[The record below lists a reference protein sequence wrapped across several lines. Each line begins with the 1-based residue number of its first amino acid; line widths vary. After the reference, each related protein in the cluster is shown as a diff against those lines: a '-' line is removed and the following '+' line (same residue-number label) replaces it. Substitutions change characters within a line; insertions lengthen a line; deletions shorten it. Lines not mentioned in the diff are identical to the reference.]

1 MNIYSTAYH
10 TIKFTINTIDDDD
23 FIKRI
28 DGENHVQIDR
38 ADPDGERHAQRKA
51 QDLYLRKVL
60 QTCEYCKH
68 DSEVFSAAVTWEFS
82 DHLGNTYEH
91 GKFTI

>member
-1 MNIYSTAYH
+1 MSVYSTACH
-10 TIKFTINTIDDDD
+10 NIKFIINTVDEDG
-23 FIKRI
+23 FIKSI
-28 DGENHVQIDR
+28 SGENFVKVDAIDIE
-38 ADPDGERHAQRKA
+38 GQRHAQDEA

-68 DSEVFSAAVTWEFS
+68 DSEAFSAVVTWEYN
-82 DHLGNTYEH
+82 DHLGNTYES

>member
-1 MNIYSTAYH
+1 MNVYSTAHH

-60 QTCEYCKH
+60 QTCEYCKRDH
-68 DSEVFSAAVTWEFS
+68 EVFCAAVTWEYT
-82 DHLGNTYEH
+82 DHLGNTFES

>member
-1 MNIYSTAYH
+1 MSVYSTACH
-10 TIKFTINTIDDDD
+10 TIKFVINTVDEDG

-28 DGENHVQIDR
+28 DGENFVKIDNF
-38 ADPDGERHAQRKA
+38 DIDGQRHAQRKA

-60 QTCEYCKH
+60 QTCEYCKR

>member
-1 MNIYSTAYH
+1 MNAYSTAYH
-10 TIKFTINTIDDDD
+10 AIKFTINTIDDDD

-60 QTCEYCKH
+60 QTCEYCKR
-68 DSEVFSAAVTWEFS
+68 DREVFAAVVTWEYT
-82 DHLGNTYEH
+82 DHLGNTFES

>member
-1 MNIYSTAYH
+1 MNAYSTAYH

-28 DGENHVQIDR
+28 DGESHVQIDR
-38 ADPDGERHAQRKA
+38 ADHDGARHAQRKA

-60 QTCEYCKH
+60 QTCEYCKR
-68 DSEVFSAAVTWEFS
+68 DREVFSAVVTWEYT
-82 DHLGNTYEH
+82 DHLGDVYES

>member
-1 MNIYSTAYH
+1 MNAYSTAYH

-60 QTCEYCKH
+60 QTCEYCKR
-68 DSEVFSAAVTWEFS
+68 DREVFAAVVTWEYT
-82 DHLGNTYEH
+82 DHLGNTFES

>member
-1 MNIYSTAYH
+1 MNVYSTAYH
-10 TIKFTINTIDDDD
+10 TIKFAINTIDDDD

-28 DGENHVQIDR
+28 DGENRVQIDR

-60 QTCEYCKH
+60 QTCEYCKR
-68 DSEVFSAAVTWEFS
+68 DREVFAAVVTWEYT
-82 DHLGNTYEH
+82 DHLGNTFES

>member
-1 MNIYSTAYH
+1 MNAYSTANH

-23 FIKRI
+23 FIKTI
-28 DGENHVQIDR
+28 EGENYVQVER
-38 ADPDGERHAQRKA
+38 ADIEGARHAQRKA

-60 QTCEYCKH
+60 QVCEYCKR
-68 DSEVFSAAVTWEFS
+68 DSEVFCAAVTWEYT
-82 DHLGNTYEH
+82 DNIGNTYEA